1 MIGMNPFSYIDYKK
15 VQLKTEKLKKDNPTL
30 TSAELAQKLI
40 RSSSYK
46 CAALG
51 VTVALPAI
59 VPGFGTALAF
69 IGGIV
74 LDITVLG
81 YLLSNLILE
90 IASVYNRNLE
100 AKDTLREAI
109 WVFTMAIGS
118 DIVGRGLSKT
128 VVARLSAGSYI
139 TLLRK
144 LLWILGTKVT
154 RKSVFSRVIP
164 LIGSVVA
171 GVVNYTTAG
180 LIGRRAL
187 KYYQENSVD
196 SWDGVTLDA
205 EYKIVD

>member
-1 MIGMNPFSYIDYKK
+1 MIGMNPFSYIDYAK
-15 VQLKTEKLKKDNPTL
+15 VRLKTEKLKKDNPTL
-30 TSAELAQKLI
+30 NSAELAQILI
-40 RSSSYK
+40 RRNAYK

-74 LDITVLG
+74 IDITVLG
-81 YLLSNLILE
+81 YLLCNLILE
-90 IASVYNRNLE
+90 ISALYNRNLE
-100 AKDTLREAI
+100 TKDTIREAV
-109 WVFTMAIGS
+109 WVFSMAIGS

-128 VVARLSAGSYI
+128 VVARLSAGTYVS
-139 TLLRK
+139 LMRRLF
-144 LLWILGTKVT
+144 WMLGTKVT

-187 KYYQENSVD
+187 KYYQDNSVD

-205 EYKIVD
+205 EYKVVD